1 MNNCQK
7 VRSHLVDEQSRIIY
21 DNRLSFSMTGDK
33 KHIIHML
40 EQIDGIGN
48 ISRLKERLTRDSYK
62 KLVIFGAGING
73 LFISECLDEYNWTAF
88 LDNKVKTVSNENIV
102 VPQTSTLESFIN
114 KAVNLPIYNPHYY
127 IDNYGT
133 ENTLFVIAVPGF
145 SSQRSITSQLMSLG
159 VREADIFAFTPTN
172 VLIPQY
178 FEVFTPKK
186 FETFVDC
193 GVLDGCSSFDF
204 ARWCCGNYRKIF
216 AFEPDISNYNIC
228 RKNLSKL
235 SDVVLYNLGVWDS
248 EQTLCFE
255 NSSTGFSCVIQE
267 ENTSI
272 EKGSIIEI
280 KTCALDDILKDEEI
294 TFIKMDI
301 EGAELKALQGASS
314 VVSKQKSKLAVCI
327 YHKPEDI
334 WDIPNLLLELNPE
347 YRFRLRHYGQSA
359 CETVLYAE

>member
-7 VRSHLVDEQSRIIY
+7 IRSRLIDEQSRIIY
-21 DNRLSFSMTGDK
+21 DNRLSFSMTGDMR
-33 KHIIHML
+33 HIMHML

-73 LFISECLDEYNWTAF
+73 HFISECLEEFNWTAF
-88 LDNKVKTVSNENIV
+88 LDNKVETVSGDNAAAL
-102 VPQTSTLESFIN
+102 QTPAIESIRN
-114 KAVNLPIYNPHYY
+114 KSVKLPIYNPRYY
-127 IDNYGT
+127 IDNYGA
-133 ENTLFVIAVPGF
+133 ENTLFVIGVPGF
-145 SSQRSITSQLMSLG
+145 PAQRSITAQLMSLG
-159 VREADIFAFTPTN
+159 VREADIFAFAPAN

-178 FEVFTPKK
+178 FEAFSPKK
-186 FETFVDC
+186 PETFVDC
-193 GVLDGCSSFDF
+193 GALDGCTSFEF

-216 AFEPDISNYNIC
+216 AFEPDINNYNIC
-228 RKNLSKL
+228 RSNLSKL

-248 EQTLCFE
+248 EQILRF
-255 NSSTGFSCVIQE
+255 NSSSTGFSSVVQE
-267 ENTSI
+267 NNTDF
-272 EKGSIIEI
+272 EKGNIIEI
-280 KTCALDDILKDEEI
+280 KTCALDDVLKGEEI

-314 VVSKQKSKLAVCI
+314 IISKQKPKLAVCV

-334 WDIPNLLLELNPE
+334 WDIPGLLLELNPE
-347 YRFRLRHYGQSA
+347 YKFRLRHYGQSA